1 MARRG
6 RSRPWDDPAPWNHPK
21 DRVTAEEPTRVCLV
35 SLGCAKNL
43 VDSEVIVGRLAQGP
57 FTLQR
62 DPQGAD
68 VVIVNTCGF
77 IDSAKE
83 ESIDT
88 ICEMLDL
95 KAQGE
100 VKGVVVAGCM
110 VRRYGGE
117 MQRELPDVDAFLDI
131 SDYSD
136 APKLLRS
143 IRARAYGDTSPARA
157 EAGAELVRRDETGAP
172 ILRGGAK
179 TATVDLGRTLLTAPH
194 TAYLRISE
202 GCDRK
207 CAFCAIPLI
216 RGTQKSKP
224 IAILVKEARELA
236 ARGVKELSLIGEET
250 TAYGSDIGMKY
261 GLGIVELLRAL
272 RDVKGIRW
280 IRLQYAHPGSFRRE
294 LIEEIRDN
302 PKVAKYV
309 DVPIQHGDEEIL
321 KRMRRGTPREK
332 MLELFRDL
340 RAEMPD
346 ITLRTTVLVGFPYET
361 DARFENLLDLLR
373 QVKFDRLGCFTYS
386 REEGTGSHGFGSR
399 VPARV
404 AAERRRKVM
413 TLQRRI
419 ARERNQRKVG
429 RVLPVIVDLVSG
441 KDAYGRTEGDA
452 PQVDGVVR
460 IRGGA
465 HLKPGSFVEV
475 AIEKVV
481 GYDLEGAVA
490 TREEARA

>member
-1 MARRG
+1 M
-6 RSRPWDDPAPWNHPK
+6 
-21 DRVTAEEPTRVCLV
+21 TTETPTRVCLV

-43 VDSEVIVGRLAQGP
+43 VDSEVIVGRIANGP

-62 DPQGAD
+62 DPLGAD

-88 ICEMLDL
+88 ICEMLDM
-95 KAQGE
+95 KAQGD

-136 APKLLRS
+136 APRLLRE
-143 IRARAYGDTSPARA
+143 IRDRAYGDTSPARA
-157 EAGAELVRRDETGAP
+157 EAGSELIRRDETGAP
-172 ILRGGAK
+172 ILGGGKK

-194 TAYLRISE
+194 TAYLRVSE

-224 IAILVKEARELA
+224 IDVLVAEARELA
-236 ARGVKELSLIGEET
+236 RRGVKELSLIGEET
-250 TAYGSDIGMKY
+250 TAYGSDLGMKY

-272 RDVKGIRW
+272 STVKGIAW
-280 IRLQYAHPGSFRRE
+280 IRLQYAHPGSFRPE
-294 LIEEIRDN
+294 LIAEIRDN

-309 DVPIQHGDEEIL
+309 DIPIQHGDEEIL
-321 KRMRRGTPREK
+321 KRMKRGTPRKKIE
-332 MLELFRDL
+332 ELFLAL
-340 RAEMPD
+340 REAMPD
-346 ITLRTTVLVGFPYET
+346 IVLRTTVLVGFPYET
-361 DARFENLLDLLR
+361 ETRFENLLEVLR
-373 QVKFDRLGCFTYS
+373 TIRFDRLGCFTYS
-386 REEGTGSHGFGSR
+386 REEGTSSHELGSR
-399 VPARV
+399 VPSRV

-413 TLQRRI
+413 TLQRKI

-429 RVLPVIVDLVSG
+429 RTLPVLIDLVSG

-460 IRGGA
+460 IRGAA
-465 HLKPGSFVEV
+465 HLKPGEFVDV
-475 AIEKVV
+475 TIDKVV

-490 TREEARA
+490 EVAGASKIRGVGR

>member
-1 MARRG
+1 LPKA
-6 RSRPWDDPAPWNHPK
+6 SEPATK
-21 DRVTAEEPTRVCLV
+21 VCLV

-43 VDSEVIVGRLAQGP
+43 VDSEVIVGRLTQGP

-62 DPQGAD
+62 DPEGAD
-68 VVIVNTCGF
+68 VVVVNTCGF

-95 KAQGE
+95 KAQGS

-110 VRRYGGE
+110 VKRYGGE

-131 SDYSD
+131 SDYTD
-136 APKLLRS
+136 APKVLKA
-143 IRARAYGDTSPARA
+143 IRDRAYGETSPARA
-157 EAGAELVRRDETGAP
+157 QAGAEIVRRDETGAP
-172 ILRGGAK
+172 ILGGGEK
-179 TATVDLGRTLLTAPH
+179 TANVDLARTLLTAPH
-194 TAYLRISE
+194 TAYLRVSE

-224 IAILVKEARELA
+224 IDVLVAEARSLA

-250 TAYGSDIGMKY
+250 TAYGSDLGMKY

-272 RDVKGIRW
+272 STVRGIRW
-280 IRLQYAHPGSFRRE
+280 IRLQYAHPGSFKPE
-294 LIEEIRDN
+294 LIAEIRDN
-302 PKVAKYV
+302 PKIAKYV
-309 DVPIQHGDEEIL
+309 DIPIQHGDDEIL
-321 KRMRRGTPREK
+321 KRMKRGTPRQK
-332 MLELFRDL
+332 VLDLFKEL
-340 RAEMPD
+340 RAQIPD
-346 ITLRTTVLVGFPYET
+346 ITLRTTVLVGFPGET
-361 DARFENLLDLLR
+361 DTRFENLLDLLR
-373 QVKFDRLGCFTYS
+373 EIRFDRLGCFTYS
-386 REEGTGSHGFGSR
+386 REEGTSSYDLGSR
-399 VPARV
+399 VPARA

-419 ARERNQRKVG
+419 ARERNQKMVG
-429 RVLPVIVDLVSG
+429 RVVPVLVDLVSG
-441 KDAYGRTEGDA
+441 KDAYGRSEGDA

-465 HLKPGSFVEV
+465 SLKAGSFVSV
-475 AIEKVV
+475 AIDKVV
-481 GYDLEGAVA
+481 GYDLEGVVA
-490 TREEARA
+490 AREEALT

>member
-1 MARRG
+1 VTRTTA
-6 RSRPWDDPAPWNHPK
+6 DPQNDAAI
-21 DRVTAEEPTRVCLV
+21 RVSLV

-57 FTLQR
+57 FALQR
-62 DPQGAD
+62 DPEGSD

-77 IDSAKE
+77 IDAAKD

-88 ICEMLDL
+88 ICEMLEL
-95 KAQGE
+95 KARGE

-110 VRRYGGE
+110 VRRYGE
-117 MQRELPDVDAFLDI
+117 VMQRELPDVDAFLDI

-136 APKLLRS
+136 APALLAR
-143 IRARAYGDTSPARA
+143 IRDRGVLAESPARA
-157 EAGAELVRRDETGAP
+157 QAGPP
-172 ILRGGAK
+172 ILRGGDK
-179 TATVDLGRTLLTAPH
+179 TSTVDLGRTLLTASH
-194 TAYLRISE
+194 SAYLRISE

-216 RGTQKSKP
+216 RGTQRSKP
-224 IAILVKEARELA
+224 IEVLLREARDLA

-261 GLGIVELLRAL
+261 GLGIVDLLRAL
-272 RDVKGIRW
+272 RDVDGLRW

-302 PKVAKYV
+302 DKVAKYV
-309 DVPIQHGDEEIL
+309 DVPIQHGDDDIL
-321 KRMRRGTPREK
+321 KKMKRGTPRAK
-332 MLELFRDL
+332 ILELMREL
-340 RAEMPD
+340 REEIPG
-346 ITLRTTVLVGFPYET
+346 ITLRTTILVGFPHET
-361 DARFENLLDLLR
+361 ERRFENLLELLR
-373 QVKFDRLGCFTYS
+373 EVRFDRLGCFAYS
-386 REEGTGSHGFGSR
+386 REEGTSSHDLGSR

-419 ARERNQRKVG
+419 ARDRSKRLLGTEVE
-429 RVLPVIVDLVSG
+429 VLVDAVAG
-441 KDAYGRTEGDA
+441 DQAIGRTEGDA

-460 IRGGA
+460 FATGGA
-465 HLKPGSFVEV
+465 RIAPGAFVRV
-475 AIEKVV
+475 AVERID
-481 GYDLEGAVA
+481 GYDLIGKRVETAPSRRA
-490 TREEARA
+490 KAAR